1 MLPTTLQAVRSI
13 LAADPTVNQVERNR
27 LVLLL
32 RQGPPVEG
40 SPAAHAA
47 PAKAC
52 LIRRQEVA
60 DRLSVSLRT
69 VDNLAQAGML
79 HKRTFPG
86 RVRASGFLESEVE
99 NLLTGRINALTC
111 AAAEGRAEA

>member
-13 LAADPTVNQVERNR
+13 LTADPTVNLVERNR

-32 RQGPPVEG
+32 RQGPPAEG
-40 SPAAHAA
+40 KPVAPVA
-47 PAKAC
+47 PAKVC
-52 LIRRQEVA
+52 LIRRKEVA

-69 VDNLAQAGML
+69 VDNMAKSGLL

-86 RVRASGFLESEVE
+86 RVRASGFLESEVDA
-99 NLLTGRINALTC
+99 LLTGRVAVLVGERS
-111 AAAEGRAEA
+111 AGE

>member
-13 LAADPTVNQVERNR
+13 LAVDPTVNLVERNR
-27 LVLLL
+27 LVMLL
-32 RQGPPVEG
+32 RQGPPVEER
-40 SPAAHAA
+40 PAAPAA

-69 VDNLAQAGML
+69 VDNLAQSGTL

-86 RVRASGFLESEVE
+86 RVRASGFLEAEVE
-99 NLLTGRINALTC
+99 ALLTGQLR
-111 AAAEGRAEA
+111 AAAEGRVGA

>member
-1 MLPTTLQAVRSI
+1 MLPTTLQAIRSI
-13 LAADPTVNQVERNR
+13 LTADPSVNPGERNR
-27 LVLLL
+27 LVTLL
-32 RQGPPVEG
+32 RHGPPTEERNT
-40 SPAAHAA
+40 SPVA
-47 PAKAC
+47 PVKAC

-69 VDNLAQAGML
+69 VDSLAQSGML

-99 NLLTGRINALTC
+99 ALLTGRV
-111 AAAEGRAEA
+111 AAMIAEGSAGK

>member
-1 MLPTTLQAVRSI
+1 MLPTTLQAIRSI
-13 LAADPTVNQVERNR
+13 LTADPSVNPGERNR
-27 LVLLL
+27 LVTLL
-32 RQGPPVEG
+32 RHGPPPEERNT
-40 SPAAHAA
+40 A
-47 PAKAC
+47 PVAPVKAC

-69 VDNLAQAGML
+69 VDSLAQSGTL

-99 NLLTGRINALTC
+99 ALLTGRV
-111 AAAEGRAEA
+111 AAMIAEGSAGK

>member
-1 MLPTTLQAVRSI
+1 MLPTTMQAVRSI
-13 LAADPTVNQVERNR
+13 LAADPTINLGERNR

-40 SPAAHAA
+40 KPAVPAA
-47 PAKAC
+47 PVKVC
-52 LIRRQEVA
+52 LIRRKEVA

-69 VDNLAQAGML
+69 VDNLAKSGLL

-86 RVRASGFLESEVE
+86 RVRASGFLESDVHA
-99 NLLTGRINALTC
+99 LLTGRVAVL
-111 AAAEGRAEA
+111 AERSAGE